1 MVMTTSSDG
10 APPVEI
16 LLVEDNVGDVRLTQ
30 EALKEGKVYNNLH
43 WAKDGVEALEF
54 LRREGIHAK
63 APRPDIILLD
73 LNFGGESGMELLPK
87 LSKVAP
93 EARVIIMTGVRD
105 LEVHQQA
112 ISYGAMGLVLKHD
125 ALEHIARAIKQVSG
139 GDVWF
144 NRSMMMK
151 VIEGMV
157 RSTAV
162 KQADPEAAKIATL
175 TEREREV
182 ISLVGEGLKNKEIAS
197 RLRPFISETTVRH
210 HLTSIYDKLG
220 VSDRL
225 ELVIYA
231 YIHGLATLPTS
242 LPNLNNRLK

>member
-1 MVMTTSSDG
+1 MKSSMTKAAKTVRVM
-10 APPVEI
+10 
-16 LLVEDNVGDVRLTQ
+16 LVEDDELARLGLRTQ
-30 EALKEGKVYNNLH
+30 IEKDPHLSVAAEAATYRDALKAAE
-43 WAKDGVEALEF
+43 
-54 LRREGIHAK
+54 REQ
-63 APRPDIILLD
+63 PDVILLD
-73 LNFGGESGMELLPK
+73 LNLGEESGMELLTEI
-87 LSKVAP
+87 SKVAP
-93 EARVIIMTGVRD
+93 SARVIIVTGVRD

-112 ISYGAMGLVLKHD
+112 ISHGAAGLVLKHD

-144 NRSMMMK
+144 NRAMMMK

-162 KQADPEAAKIATL
+162 KQPDPEAAKIAAL

-182 ISLVGEGLKNKEIAS
+182 ISLVGEGLKNKEIAN

-231 YIHGLATLPTS
+231 YIHGLAALPKS
-242 LPNLNNRLK
+242 LPSAANGSK

>member
-1 MVMTTSSDG
+1 MTKATKTIR
-10 APPVEI
+10 VV
-16 LLVEDNVGDVRLTQ
+16 LVEDDEPARLGLRTQIEKDPQMTVAGEAATYRDAVRIA
-30 EALKEGKVYNNLH
+30 EKEQ
-43 WAKDGVEALEF
+43 
-54 LRREGIHAK
+54 
-63 APRPDIILLD
+63 PDIILLD
-73 LNFGGESGMELLPK
+73 LSLGDESGMGLLPE

-93 EARVIIMTGVRD
+93 ESRVIIVTGSRDD

-112 ISYGAMGLVLKHD
+112 ITHGAMGLVLKHD

-157 RSTAV
+157 RFNAV
-162 KQADPEAAKIATL
+162 KQPDPKAAKIATL
-175 TEREREV
+175 V
-182 ISLVGEGLKNKEIAS
+182 SLVCEGLKNKEIAN

-220 VSDRL
+220 VSNRL

-242 LPNLNNRLK
+242 LPNLNNKLR